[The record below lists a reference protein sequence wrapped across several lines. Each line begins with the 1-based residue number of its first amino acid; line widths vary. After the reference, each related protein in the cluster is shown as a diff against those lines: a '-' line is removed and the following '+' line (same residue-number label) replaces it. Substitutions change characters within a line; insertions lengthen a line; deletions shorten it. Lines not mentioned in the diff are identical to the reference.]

1 MFILL
6 TVVTVVLSVAL
17 LASAGAKLTKQPALV
32 EGMTKV
38 DVPIDKIWMLAVLEI
53 AGAVGMLVGLR
64 VMPLGLAAAIGVV
77 LYFVG
82 AIIFHVRANDTAI
95 APPAALGVVA
105 LVVAVLQVTTS

>member
-6 TVVTVVLSVAL
+6 TVVTIVLSIAL
-17 LASAGAKLTKQPALV
+17 LASAGAKLTKQPAIV
-32 EGMTKV
+32 EGMTAV
-38 DVPIDKIWMLAVLEI
+38 NVPIDKIWMLAVLEI
-53 AGAVGMLVGLR
+53 AGAIGMLVGLA

-82 AIIFHVRANDTAI
+82 AVIFHVRANDKAI

-105 LVVAVLQVTTS
+105 LVVAVLQITSN